1 MLKFDFS
8 LYIFIFTFLQMKILQ
23 KFIITYIS
31 FIEFPKHS
39 LIYFSL

>member
-8 LYIFIFTFLQMKILQ
+8 LYIFIFTFLQMKMLQ
-23 KFIITYIS
+23 KLITTYIS
-31 FIEFPKHS
+31 FIVSPKHS